1 MIELI
6 EYLESEPSV
15 ALGLAAILIPF
26 IAWLIYKFLEFKQD
40 RLARAAEIISG
51 VSACII
57 GFASLFVI
65 S

>member
-40 RLARAAEIISG
+40 RL
-51 VSACII
+51 
-57 GFASLFVI
+57 L
-65 S
+65 